1 MAVKAQREQRR
12 LDNICKLL
20 HRSACGSALDTLKL
34 APVQGTPN
42 LSHPLEPPH
51 LMRPIPRPSRPFL
64 LIALAFLTSAALNPG
79 ASGRD
84 PTFNPRLLGAGMTG
98 VPTQVMVLGTNHLS
112 NMPPNFQTAYLAP
125 LLERLTTYRPDIITI
140 EGISGQD
147 CEYLHRYRAIVPG
160 LADEYCWPTDA
171 AQKATGLDVPEATAA
186 LALAMA
192 SWPERPTDA
201 NRRHLASLFLAANDR
216 PSAVVQWLRLPL
228 TQRHAADGL
237 DATLV
242 ALLNKVAASR
252 NENVAIAATLAARL
266 GLERVYS
273 VDDHSADTITATL
286 GPNYGAAM
294 KRVWSGPSTARE
306 ALLTRERGVRDGE
319 SLMALYRF
327 LNDPGTARSA
337 VSADMGR
344 ALKQQTPELYGRQY
358 VAWWETRN
366 LRMAANIRAAAGNT
380 PGARVLSIVGSSH
393 KPYFETYLGMMS
405 DVTIANT
412 SAVLAR

>member
-1 MAVKAQREQRR
+1 
-12 LDNICKLL
+12 
-20 HRSACGSALDTLKL
+20 
-34 APVQGTPN
+34 
-42 LSHPLEPPH
+42 
-51 LMRPIPRPSRPFL
+51 MRPIPRPSRPFL
-64 LIALAFLTSAALNPG
+64 LIALAFLASAAPNPR
-79 ASGRD
+79 ASGRH
-84 PTFNPRLLGAGMTG
+84 PAFNPRSLGAGIAG

-112 NMPPNFQTAYLAP
+112 NMPPNFRTAYLAP
-125 LLERLTTYRPDIITI
+125 LLERLKTYRPDIITI

-160 LADEYCWPTDA
+160 LADEYCWSTDA
-171 AQKATGLDVPEATAA
+171 AQKATGLDVPEATGAI
-186 LALAMA
+186 ALAMA

-252 NENVAIAATLAARL
+252 NENIAIAATLAARL
-266 GLERVYS
+266 GLERVHS
-273 VDDHSADTITATL
+273 IDDHSADTITATL
-286 GPNYGAAM
+286 GPNYAAALQ
-294 KRVWSGPSTARE
+294 RVWSGPSTARD
-306 ALLTRERGVRDGE
+306 ALLTRERDVRDGE

-327 LNDPGTARSA
+327 LNDPSIVRSA

-344 ALKQQTPELYGRQY
+344 ALKQRTPELYGRQY

-380 PGARVLSIVGSSH
+380 PGVRVLSIVGSTH

-412 SAVLAR
+412 SSVLAQ